1 LTHHLITSAGEPRT
15 HSWKLSSLLHS
26 LTLVQEIQFFS
37 HHRVPQ
43 WINLFPMPI
52 VAIDL
57 LMQYGR
63 LWDE

>member
-1 LTHHLITSAGEPRT
+1 LSLP
-15 HSWKLSSLLHS
+15 HSRAQ
-26 LTLVQEIQFFS
+26 VQEIQFFS
-37 HHRVPQ
+37 HHHAPR

-57 LMQYGR
+57 LKQYGR